1 LSTPCSPQ
9 TLPHP
14 DRGTSASPFPHF
26 PHCPFPA
33 GVSGG
38 PLAMLV
44 VLLAAAATLV
54 AVAMGGD
61 GQWPDWRIP
70 GTLVLV
76 AAVGHGLLWSGV
88 VKPVQRFRDEMARM
102 AVEDSAAM
110 VARAR
115 ATELD
120 RVAAALHRFGGI
132 PSRERAHRVR
142 MSLAVAPCVVAVL
155 ILGWA
160 IPAAVMTIGG
170 AASHA
175 DAVVRQAG
183 AGASA
188 RAEELQAALR
198 GGLAVLQLAADPP
211 TGAAVTDPGSTAA
224 QVLAAERLF
233 RSVSVVDGS
242 GRPIATAGRPPS
254 APVTAQ
260 PRELRVVQANWAGSE
275 PLVLA
280 SAPMWDGASS
290 LVAEFDPRA
299 LNDLIRTAG
308 VHTRVVDAHWTTVLD
323 SSGYTAFA
331 PLDDPALAAL
341 TSTALADVPAVATP
355 GNGKVNAAQRVSIAG
370 APTDL
375 SWVLVEDQDVAAT
388 AFAADGNRRA
398 TFVVIALSAS
408 LAMGSL
414 AWVTIT
420 VVTPARRLAY
430 HVERLAAGDAVPPLA
445 PQRLD
450 EIGTAV
456 AATNR
461 FAGARALPGA
471 AVRS

>member
-1 LSTPCSPQ
+1 MSTPCSPQ

-14 DRGTSASPFPHF
+14 DRGTSAPPFPQF
-26 PHCPFPA
+26 PHCRFPA

-38 PLAMLV
+38 PLGMLV
-44 VLLAAAATLV
+44 VLLAAAAALV

-70 GTLVLV
+70 GTLLLV

-102 AVEDSAAM
+102 AAEDSAA
-110 VARAR
+110 VVPRAR
-115 ATELD
+115 AAELD
-120 RVAAALHRFGGI
+120 RVAAALHRFAGL
-132 PSRERAHRVR
+132 PPRERAHRVR
-142 MSLAVAPCVVAVL
+142 ISLAVAPCVVAVL
-155 ILGWA
+155 ILAWA

-198 GGLAVLQLAADPP
+198 GGLAVLQRAADPP
-211 TGAAVTDPGSTAA
+211 TGAAVTDPGSTVA
-224 QVLAAERLF
+224 QVLAAEGLF

-242 GRPIATAGRPPS
+242 GRLIATAGRRPS
-254 APVTAQ
+254 APATVP
-260 PRELRVVQANWAGSE
+260 PRELRVVQANRAGSE

-299 LNDLIRTAG
+299 LNDLIRAAG
-308 VHTRVVDAHWTTVLD
+308 VHTRVVDAHRTTVLD

-341 TSTALADVPAVATP
+341 AGTALADVPAA
-355 GNGKVNAAQRVSIAG
+355 RDAG
-370 APTDL
+370 
-375 SWVLVEDQDVAAT
+375 E
-388 AFAADGNRRA
+388 RA
-398 TFVVIALSAS
+398 
-408 LAMGSL
+408 
-414 AWVTIT
+414 
-420 VVTPARRLAY
+420 
-430 HVERLAAGDAVPPLA
+430 
-445 PQRLD
+445 
-450 EIGTAV
+450 
-456 AATNR
+456 
-461 FAGARALPGA
+461 
-471 AVRS
+471 RSMRPSG